1 LTGWIHDL
9 DAGAPETPIETDVC
23 ILGAG
28 PVGLTLARSLAEKN
42 RRVTILEIGGSTSA
56 PGTALPATRFDRR
69 EYRGATVGRAFGLG
83 GTSALWGAQ
92 MLPVRAADLWAR
104 PQIQSQA
111 WPIAYADIEPY
122 FRFLQEYLGVSSS
135 GFDFASLL
143 KSNHALSSLDFAEW
157 APRLSR
163 WLAFGKRNI
172 ATAWD
177 AQLRRHP
184 GISVWVNAE
193 TRGWQVSGPSG
204 DRTVR
209 ELVVVSPR
217 GASLRV
223 QPKALV
229 IAGGALESARTV
241 LELNDQVGPLSSGV
255 SDFAGRFLHD
265 HISLRIARLHV
276 IDKSGFEQRF
286 APFFEGST
294 MRSLRLELPPEILES
309 AGIPALYAH
318 FIAIA
323 PSTSGFA
330 LVRDCLRLAQRRAF
344 GPALA
349 AALKIP
355 SALPDVAKLAYA
367 RFVKQRLAFPN
378 AGDIFLQIDVEQAP
392 RHANRVYL
400 GPRVGDARRPLHID
414 WDVEEDA
421 PRITQAVRHYFER
434 FWERNDL
441 NRIGTLDF
449 QEDAEGWNRN
459 VYNLYH
465 PAGTTR
471 MSLDPA
477 RGVVDVNLK
486 VHGTSN
492 AYVAGS
498 SVFPSMGAA
507 NPTFTAMAL
516 ALRLAHFIHGTGL
529 SAVDRI
535 S

>member
-1 LTGWIHDL
+1 LSEWIHDL
-9 DAGAPETPIETDVC
+9 DAGPPEAPIETDVC
-23 ILGAG
+23 ILGSG
-28 PVGLTLARSLAEKN
+28 PVGLTVARSLAEKN
-42 RRVTILEIGGSTSA
+42 RRVTILEIGGLTAATCTASSTA
-56 PGTALPATRFDRR
+56 RFDRR

-104 PQIQSQA
+104 PQIQSPA
-111 WPIAYADIEPY
+111 WPLAYADIEPY
-122 FRFLQEYLGVSSS
+122 FRCLQEYLGISTAS
-135 GFDFASLL
+135 FAIAALREHC
-143 KSNHALSSLDFAEW
+143 HAVSSLDFADW
-157 APRLSR
+157 TPRLSR

-177 AQLRRHP
+177 AKLRRHP

-193 TRGWQVSGPSG
+193 TRDWQVSGSSG
-204 DRTVR
+204 NRTVR
-209 ELVVVSPR
+209 ELVAVSP
-217 GASLRV
+217 GGQSLRV

-241 LELNDQVGPLSSGV
+241 LELDNQAGPFSSGV
-255 SDFAGRFLHD
+255 SDLAGRFLHD
-265 HISLRIARLHV
+265 HLSLRVARLRV
-276 IDKSGFEQRF
+276 TDPSGFEERF

-294 MRSLRLELPPEILES
+294 MRTLRLELPPEILQS

-349 AALKIP
+349 AATKLP
-355 SALPDVAKLAYA
+355 SALPDITRLAYG
-367 RFVKQRLAFPN
+367 RFVKQRLAYPKGSEFY
-378 AGDIFLQIDVEQAP
+378 LHIDVEQAP
-392 RHANRVYL
+392 RFANRVYL
-400 GPRVGDARRPLHID
+400 GPSDGAARRPLHID

-421 PRITQAVRHYFER
+421 PKIARAVRCYFER
-434 FWERNDL
+434 FWARNDL
-441 NRIGTLDF
+441 NRIGTLEF
-449 QEDAEGWNRN
+449 EEDADGWSRN
-459 VYNLYH
+459 VYDLYH

-471 MSLDPA
+471 MSVNPA
-477 RGVVDVNLK
+477 DGVVDVSLK

-492 AYVAGS
+492 VYVAGS

-516 ALRLAHFIHGTGL
+516 ALRLADHIDSTGL
-529 SAVDRI
+529 PREKFS
-535 S
+535 

>member
-1 LTGWIHDL
+1 MSGWIHDL
-9 DAGAPETPIETDVC
+9 DAGAPETPIETDIC

-42 RRVTILEIGGSTSA
+42 RRVTILEIGGSTAA
-56 PGTALPATRFDRR
+56 PGTTLPTPRFDRR
-69 EYRGATVGRAFGLG
+69 EYCGATVGRAFGLG

-92 MLPVRAADLWAR
+92 LLPVRPADLLAR
-104 PQIQSQA
+104 PQIQSPA
-111 WPIAYADIEPY
+111 WPLEYVDIEPY
-122 FRFLQEYLGVSSS
+122 FRSLQEYLGVSTA
-135 GFDFASLL
+135 GFDLASLR
-143 KSNHALSSLDFAEW
+143 KHTHAVSSLDFTDW
-157 APRLSR
+157 SPRLSR

-172 ATAWD
+172 ATAWNT
-177 AQLRRHP
+177 QLRQHP

-193 TRGWQVSGPSG
+193 TRGWQASGPSG
-204 DRTVR
+204 NRTIR

-241 LELNDQVGPLSSGV
+241 LELNDQAGPVSCGV
-255 SDFAGRFLHD
+255 SDLTGRFLHD
-265 HISLRIARLHV
+265 HLSLRIARLHI
-276 IDKSGFEQRF
+276 IDQSGFEERF

-294 MRSLRLELPPEILES
+294 MRTLRMELPPEILER

-323 PSTSGFA
+323 PDTSGFA
-330 LVRDCLRLAQRRAF
+330 LVRDCLRFAQRRAF
-344 GPALA
+344 GPALGA
-349 AALKIP
+349 AFKVP
-355 SALPDVAKLAYA
+355 SAMPDITKLAYG
-367 RFVKQRLAFPN
+367 RFVKQRLAYPKASEFY
-378 AGDIFLQIDVEQAP
+378 LHVDVEQAP

-400 GPRVGDARRPLHID
+400 GATNGAARRPLHID

-421 PRITQAVRHYFER
+421 PRITQAVRCYFER
-434 FWERNDL
+434 FWVRNGL
-441 NRIGTLDF
+441 NQIGTLEF
-449 QEDAEGWNRN
+449 QEDADGWGRN
-459 VYNLYH
+459 VYDLYH

-471 MSLDPA
+471 VSVDPA
-477 RGVVDVNLK
+477 HGVVDSNLK
-486 VHGTSN
+486 VHGTCN

-516 ALRLAHFIHGTGL
+516 ALRLADFIKGAGCPP
-529 SAVDRI
+529 
-535 S
+535 

>member
-1 LTGWIHDL
+1 LSGWIHDL

-42 RRVTILEIGGSTSA
+42 HRVTILEIGGSTAA
-56 PGTALPATRFDRR
+56 PGTAWPTARFDRR

-92 MLPVRAADLWAR
+92 LLPVRAADLLAR
-104 PQIQSQA
+104 PQIQSPA
-111 WPIAYADIEPY
+111 WPLVYADIEPY
-122 FRFLQEYLGVSSS
+122 FRFLQEYLGISTAS
-135 GFDFASLL
+135 FDIASLREHT
-143 KSNHALSSLDFAEW
+143 HALSSLDFTDW
-157 APRLSR
+157 TPRLSR

-193 TRGWQVSGPSG
+193 TRGWQVSGSSG

-209 ELVVVSPR
+209 ELVAVSPR

-241 LELNDQVGPLSSGV
+241 LELNDQAGPLSSGV
-255 SDFAGRFLHD
+255 SELAGRFLHD
-265 HISLRIARLHV
+265 HLSLRIARLH
-276 IDKSGFEQRF
+276 ITDPSGFEERF

-294 MRSLRLELPPEILES
+294 MRTLRLELPPEILES
-309 AGIPALYAH
+309 TGIPALYAH

-330 LVRDCLRLAQRRAF
+330 RVRDCLRFAQRRAF
-344 GPALA
+344 GPALGA
-349 AALKIP
+349 AFKLP
-355 SALPDVAKLAYA
+355 SALPDITRLAYA
-367 RFVKQRLAFPN
+367 RFVKQRLAYPKASEFY
-378 AGDIFLQIDVEQAP
+378 LHIDVEQAP

-400 GPRVGDARRPLHID
+400 GPPNGAARRPLHID

-421 PRITQAVRHYFER
+421 PRIIQAVRCYFER
-434 FWERNDL
+434 FWVRNDL
-441 NRIGTLDF
+441 NQIGTLDF
-449 QEDAEGWNRN
+449 QQDADGWGRN
-459 VYNLYH
+459 VYDLYH

-471 MSLDPA
+471 MSIDPA
-477 RGVVDVNLK
+477 DGVVDVNLK

-492 AYVAGS
+492 VYVAGS

-516 ALRLAHFIHGTGL
+516 ALRLAHFIHATACPL
-529 SAVDRI
+529 P
-535 S
+535 